1 MAGFTWVEDVLARRK
16 RPVWLPEFP
25 FRCRAHTVH
34 VLLVLALI
42 LVGCQ
47 RLPVGYT
54 SISDLVQKPA
64 NYEGRTV
71 KVRGQVTDVVQLS
84 LPSVRYYHLQEGDAE
99 ILVWAT
105 EHAPATGEQVSVVGT
120 VSSMAIAGSA
130 SIGLHLTEQRRW

>member
-1 MAGFTWVEDVLARRK
+1 MAAGIVATI
-16 RPVWLPEFP
+16 
-25 FRCRAHTVH
+25 RCRDHTVRM
-34 VLLVLALI
+34 LFVLALI
-42 LVGCQ
+42 LAGCE

-71 KVRGQVTDVVQLS
+71 KVRGQVIDVVQLP
-84 LPSVRYYHLQEGDAE
+84 LPSVRYYHLREGVAE

-105 EHAPATGEQVSVVGT
+105 NHAPATGEQVSVVGT
-120 VSSMAIAGSA
+120 VSSVAIVGSA